1 MSKKCLLCKK
11 NLPRMRRAQSTAGL
25 PRTMSVSEPGAAGLT
40 VDVVCKNK
48 ILIFSVFQIII
59 ELCLRYI

>member
-1 MSKKCLLCKK
+1 
-11 NLPRMRRAQSTAGL
+11 MRRAQSTAGL

-40 VDVVCKNK
+40 VDAVYKNK
-48 ILIFSVFQIII
+48 ILIFSVIQIII